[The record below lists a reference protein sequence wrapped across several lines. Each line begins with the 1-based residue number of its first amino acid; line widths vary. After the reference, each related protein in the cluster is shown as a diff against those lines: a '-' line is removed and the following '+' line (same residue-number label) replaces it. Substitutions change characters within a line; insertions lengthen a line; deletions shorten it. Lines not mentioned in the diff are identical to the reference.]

1 MQTIKFN
8 TGRQYSANGQR
19 IAAIQMPN
27 GDIAFMDID
36 RGLDYAIPAGAAA
49 FTQAGIMAA
58 YDRDNLNT
66 IWSLHIDCDQYAQ
79 ILAEL
84 QTLAQSVKPLE
95 A

>member
-27 GDIAFMDID
+27 GDIVFMDID
-36 RGLDYAIPAGAAA
+36 RGLDYAILAGAAE
-49 FTQAGIMAA
+49 FTQTGIMAA

-66 IWSLHIDCDQYAQ
+66 IWGLNIDCDQYAQ

-84 QTLAQSVKPLE
+84 QALALTVKPLE